1 MIGLLQRVKGASV
14 SIGNKKV
21 AEIDSGLLVL
31 VGIEQQDSQQHAQRL
46 FEKLIRYRVFPDSSG
61 KMNLSLTDIAGGL
74 LLVPQFTLVADTRK
88 GLRPGFS
95 NGASPEQGKQLFE
108 YLVDHARQ
116 NYNNTES
123 GVFGADMQVSLV
135 NDGPVTFW
143 LQV

>member
-1 MIGLLQRVKGASV
+1 MIGLLQRVAGASV

-21 AEIDSGLLVL
+21 AEIETGLMVL
-31 VGIEQQDSQQHAQRL
+31 VGIEQQDSQEQAQRL

-61 KMNLSLTDIAGGL
+61 KMNLSLADITGGL

-95 NGASPEQGKQLFE
+95 NGASPEHGKQLFA
-108 YLVDHARQ
+108 YLVDHASQ
-116 NYNNTES
+116 NYHNTES

>member
-14 SIGNKKV
+14 SVDGNMV
-21 AEIDSGLLVL
+21 AEIDTGLMVL
-31 VGIEQQDSQQHAQRL
+31 VGIEQNDSEEQAQCL
-46 FEKLIRYRVFPDSSG
+46 FDKLIRYRVFPDSSN
-61 KMNLSLTDIAGGL
+61 KMNLSLTDVGGGL

-88 GLRPGFS
+88 GLRPSFS